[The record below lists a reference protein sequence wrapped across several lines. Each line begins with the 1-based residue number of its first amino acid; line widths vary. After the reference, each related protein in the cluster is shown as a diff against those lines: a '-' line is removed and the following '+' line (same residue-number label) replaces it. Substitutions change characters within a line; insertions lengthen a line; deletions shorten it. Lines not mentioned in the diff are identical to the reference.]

1 MALAARRQLTSRADR
16 SLRSLGALQKSGSTS
31 RVLNLLAIANR
42 AGNGD
47 EDFVTKPF
55 FLNPVLNACVIVKHR
70 LRADE
75 AYLFDGWQGV
85 ATKVI
90 IPFERSDLRM
100 GGRSVFVGQR
110 GWRASLSEA
119 CSEGPDFERDVHVL
133 ELVDGLPSLD
143 PFLLRE
149 HLRRNGYDVGRC
161 YFALSEGDLARM
173 RAFVSQQISR
183 LVAIAFQAAGADGI
197 NTGRLVGALL
207 STEIDERL
215 EPLRLTLM
223 LEGDTFR
230 DGVFS
235 WKGFLYYKW
244 SLSGLWGDL
253 DQVIPA
259 IQRLRAIGPSDMETK
274 AYISGAKGRLAD
286 AIVACRVDV
295 AKTLKVYDDAFR
307 DLTQNGKPA
316 AFRDFLLKAPDMFVS
331 LGERLGAIAH
341 IASFWRYRF
350 PDGQAPAAG
359 VDEVVDLLQE
369 FEASLNIKV
378 A

>member
-1 MALAARRQLTSRADR
+1 MAFASRHQVSSRADR

-31 RVLNLLAIANR
+31 RVLNLLAVANKQ
-42 AGNGD
+42 GGGD
-47 EDFVTKPF
+47 EDFTAKPF
-55 FLNPVLNACVIVKHR
+55 FVNPVLNAGVIVKHR

-100 GGRSVFVGQR
+100 GGRSIFVGQR

-119 CSEGPDFERDVHVL
+119 CSDGPDFERDLHVL
-133 ELVDGLPSLD
+133 ELVDSLPSLD

-161 YFALSEGDLARM
+161 YFALSEGDLTRM
-173 RAFVSQQISR
+173 RAFVSQEISR
-183 LVAIAFQAAGADGI
+183 LVAIAYKAAGADSV
-197 NTGRLVGALL
+197 NTARLVGALL

-223 LEGDTFR
+223 LQGDAFS

-244 SLSGLWGDL
+244 SLSGIWSQL
-253 DQVIPA
+253 DRVIPA
-259 IQRLRAIGPSDMETK
+259 IQSLRCIGPADFETK
-274 AYISGAKGRLAD
+274 TYISGAKSRLAD
-286 AIVACRVDV
+286 AIINCRTDV

-307 DLTQNGKPA
+307 DLTQNGRPT
-316 AFRDFLLKAPDMFVS
+316 AFRDFLLKAPEMFVS
-331 LGERLGAIAH
+331 LGEKLGVIAH

-350 PDGQAPAAG
+350 PDGQAPAAS

-369 FEASLNIKV
+369 FESSLNIK
-378 A
+378 AG

>member
-1 MALAARRQLTSRADR
+1 MASRADR

-31 RVLNLLAIANR
+31 RVLNLLSVANKN
-42 AGNGD
+42 GGGD
-47 EDFVTKPF
+47 EDFAAKPF
-55 FLNPVLNACVIVKHR
+55 FLNPILNASVIVKHR
-70 LRADE
+70 LRSDE

-100 GGRSVFVGQR
+100 GGRSIFVGQR

-119 CSEGPDFERDVHVL
+119 CSEGPDFERDLHVL
-133 ELVDGLPSLD
+133 ELVDSLPSLD

-161 YFALSEGDLARM
+161 YFALSEGDLTRM
-173 RAFVSQQISR
+173 RAFVSNEISR
-183 LVAIAFQAAGADGI
+183 LVAIAFQAAGADSI
-197 NTGRLVGALL
+197 NTARLVSALL

-223 LEGDTFR
+223 LEGDAFR

-235 WKGFLYYKW
+235 WKGYLYYKW
-244 SLSGLWGDL
+244 SLAGLWGDL
-253 DQVIPA
+253 DRVIPA
-259 IQRLRAIGPSDMETK
+259 IQALRSIGPSDTETK
-274 AYISGAKGRLAD
+274 AYVSGAKGRLAD
-286 AIVACRVDV
+286 AIIDCRTDV
-295 AKTLKVYDDAFR
+295 ARTLKVYDDAFR

-331 LGERLGAIAH
+331 LGERLGVIAH

-369 FEASLNIKV
+369 FESSLNV
-378 A
+378 RSS